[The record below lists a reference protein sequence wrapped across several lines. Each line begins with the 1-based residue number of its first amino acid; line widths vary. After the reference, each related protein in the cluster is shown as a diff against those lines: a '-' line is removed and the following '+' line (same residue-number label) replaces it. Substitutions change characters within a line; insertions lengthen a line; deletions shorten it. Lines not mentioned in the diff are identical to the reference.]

1 MLSVQALA
9 GQAGLRLTGATEAG
23 AEAGSGLE
31 VTGVGDPDGELTGR
45 LVRLPEPCGDPE
57 RLFAALA
64 AGRAAA
70 AVSSA
75 SPGPELLAAA
85 ERHGVPVLSAEG
97 RPVCWLTLAQLVADA
112 RVRTVQAQQDEQA
125 RLLSHLRGPADR
137 RLERL
142 VGWLAGAVGGTVRL
156 TGGPDLSAP
165 ATGAQ
170 LPPDAVKLAG
180 QLTAGRLRSAA
191 LDDGPLHLRLTAIG
205 AEPPYPV
212 LTVARTAPFDGRA
225 AALVTAAADLI
236 APLVQLQAAAA
247 DRERLRK
254 VAAAL
259 RVAVFQLLMGGEVTL
274 AQRTAE
280 GLTAG
285 LLDAEHQRVYV
296 LEGPA
301 AERDALALR
310 CTEATAGRAL
320 VVRCP
325 AYDQHLIVVA
335 PMRGQVTEDG
345 WDEVGLTLRDFLADR
360 PDRYLGGS
368 GRLPLAQTA
377 GCYGDAT
384 RALAVARLR
393 PDRAALYAAESRL
406 GEVLDPRAAA
416 GWADA
421 LLRPLHTL
429 PLSGR
434 DQLLGTLHL
443 GLEFPATSAAKIIGI
458 SRNTVRA
465 RLDRAGGLLGLDLD
479 EVRGQAVLHL
489 ALRMAGQVGDTA
501 GAPVRLTEV
510 LAAPPAVEW
519 SRTLLDRLAA
529 DGRELRRT
537 LLGWLRANCGV
548 DRTAAA
554 LELHPQTVRD
564 HLRAAER
571 LLQRQ
576 LLSGGGGVYE
586 VALAFAALG
595 ELPLEQPVHR

>member
-1 MLSVQALA
+1 M
-9 GQAGLRLTGATEAG
+9 
-23 AEAGSGLE
+23 
-31 VTGVGDPDGELTGR
+31 
-45 LVRLPEPCGDPE
+45 
-57 RLFAALA
+57 
-64 AGRAAA
+64 
-70 AVSSA
+70 
-75 SPGPELLAAA
+75 
-85 ERHGVPVLSAEG
+85 
-97 RPVCWLTLAQLVADA
+97 
-112 RVRTVQAQQDEQA
+112 
-125 RLLSHLRGPADR
+125 SHLRDSGPPDR

-142 VGWLAGAVGGTVRL
+142 LKWLAGEVGGTAQL
-156 TGGPDLSAP
+156 TGTP
-165 ATGAQ
+165 AGEADR
-170 LPPDAVKLAG
+170 LPPEAAEVAGRLA
-180 QLTAGRLRSAA
+180 AGRLRSAA
-191 LDDGPLHLRLTAIG
+191 LQDGPLHLRLTAIG
-205 AEPPYPV
+205 AELPYPV
-212 LTVARTAPFDGRA
+212 LTVARAEPFDGRA
-225 AALVTAAADLI
+225 GALVAAAAELI
-236 APLVQLQAAAA
+236 APLVELRVAAA
-247 DRERLRK
+247 DRERLRT

-280 GLTAG
+280 GLAAG

-310 CTEATAGRAL
+310 CTEATGGRAL

-335 PMRGQVTEDG
+335 PLRGPVTEDG
-345 WDEVGLTLRDFLADR
+345 WDGVGLTLRDLLADR

-384 RALAVARLR
+384 RALAVARLQ
-393 PDRAALYAAESRL
+393 PGRAALYAAESRL

-416 GWADA
+416 AWADA

-465 RLDRAGGLLGLDLD
+465 RLDRAGELLGLDLT
-479 EVRGQAVLHL
+479 EVRGRALLHL
-489 ALRMAGQVGDTA
+489 ALRMAGQADA
-501 GAPVRLTEV
+501 AAPVRLAEV

-519 SRTLLDRLAA
+519 AGTLLDRLAA

-595 ELPLEQPVHR
+595 ALPLEQPVHG